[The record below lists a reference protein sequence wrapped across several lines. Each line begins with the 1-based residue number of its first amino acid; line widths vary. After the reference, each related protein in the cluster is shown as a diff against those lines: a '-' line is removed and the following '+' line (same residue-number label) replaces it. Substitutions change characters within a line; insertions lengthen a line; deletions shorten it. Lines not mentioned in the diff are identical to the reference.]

1 MGVVMVT
8 MTDIFRY
15 EAIQNDR
22 QVVSYFWCMSCKSI
36 QSLEISKYKIW
47 AHTKFRLKINYFSFW
62 CRQCPHPT
70 SPALSPFLYIYIYIY
85 FLIYLFFGQSTLFF
99 RSEILRLV
107 LFILAFCL
115 YLPFGVLWF
124 LAGLALISNVKLPL
138 PLFAPLSSHPSFLP
152 SSSST
157 SPGPHSPPP
166 LVAPGMTLPIDV
178 SASLTLPPWLSG
190 GGNLS

>member
-85 FLIYLFFGQSTLFF
+85 FLI
-99 RSEILRLV
+99 I
-107 LFILAFCL
+107 
-115 YLPFGVLWF
+115 
-124 LAGLALISNVKLPL
+124 ALKQNIYGRNTGNL
-138 PLFAPLSSHPSFLP
+138 LSS
-152 SSSST
+152 
-157 SPGPHSPPP
+157 
-166 LVAPGMTLPIDV
+166 LVANTV
-178 SASLTLPPWLSG
+178 FRVKCHS
-190 GGNLS
+190 